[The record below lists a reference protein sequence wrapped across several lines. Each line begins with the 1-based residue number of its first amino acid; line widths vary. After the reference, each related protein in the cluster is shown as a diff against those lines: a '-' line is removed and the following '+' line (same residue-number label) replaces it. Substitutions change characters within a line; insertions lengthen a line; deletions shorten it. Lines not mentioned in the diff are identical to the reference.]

1 MKSVLI
7 VDDREDDLY
16 MLRVLLE
23 GHGHAVVSASN
34 GEDALKAARKSPPDI
49 IISDIMMPVMDGFRL
64 CCEWMTDERLQN
76 IPFVFYSAT
85 YTETKD
91 EEFALSL
98 GAARFII
105 KPTEPDKFMK
115 IIQSV
120 VRDLDAGKIEL
131 RTPTL
136 RTGEE
141 VLRLYDE
148 RLINKLE
155 KKTLALEKEIT
166 ERKRAEEKLHKAN
179 RLYATLSQVNQAIV
193 KERDKQKLFQTICN
207 IAIKFGKFRLVWI
220 GLLDEENQLV
230 DPVAFSGEGSDYL
243 QNIKISL
250 TDDLTGKGPTGRSIR
265 EGKSVVFNDLETNP
279 EFAPWRERALEKG
292 YRSSGAFPIRLDN
305 TVIGALNVYAV
316 EPHFF
321 DAEEINLLEE
331 TARDISFALDKFE
344 EETNRRQA
352 MEALRQAGLI
362 IENSPV
368 VLFRWKAA
376 DGWPVELVSDNVT
389 QFGYT
394 PEELRSGETP
404 FASIVHPDD
413 RERVTHKMQDYSAS
427 GMTHFQQEYRIVTP
441 DGDVHWI
448 DDRTTAEQDAD
459 GNITHYQGIVIDITE
474 RKLTEAELAAQLDEL
489 RRWHDAT
496 LGREGRSLELKHE
509 VNALL
514 TELGLPPRYSS
525 VEEEG
530 KSRD

>member
-34 GEDALKAARKSPPDI
+34 GEDALKAARKRPPDI

-64 CCEWMTDERLQN
+64 CCEWMADERLQN

-105 KPTEPDKFMK
+105 KPTEPDEFMK
-115 IIQSV
+115 IIQGV
-120 VRDLDAGKIEL
+120 VRDLDAGKIEP

-155 KKTLALEKEIT
+155 EKTLALEKEIT

-250 TDDLTGKGPTGRSIR
+250 TDDLTGKGPTGRSIH

-413 RERVTHKMQDYSAS
+413 RERVTHKMQDYSCQRYDPLS
-427 GMTHFQQEYRIVTP
+427 TGIS
-441 DGDVHWI
+441 
-448 DDRTTAEQDAD
+448 DRHT
-459 GNITHYQGIVIDITE
+459 
-474 RKLTEAELAAQLDEL
+474 RWRCSLDRRPHHGRAG
-489 RRWHDAT
+489 RRWKHHTLSGHCHRHHRAQTDRGRTRRPARRVAPLARRHSGTRGAFAGAEARGQRPAYRTGSAAT
-496 LGREGRSLELKHE
+496 LFQRGGRR
-509 VNALL
+509 
-514 TELGLPPRYSS
+514 
-525 VEEEG
+525 EEP
-530 KSRD
+530 